1 MSLDQHQLAA
11 ARLWAANRYPYLAAA
26 VFALS
31 VGEVEGLGGI
41 QVDEWWRVHLDPEV
55 SAGWEVPQLGGEL
68 LHLTAHVLRDHAT
81 RARVVE
87 LGDAAE
93 LAHWVDAAD
102 AEIGDDFP
110 ADLPRARRSA
120 TAEQLGCRDGGLAEE
135 YYRMGAPSDQLG
147 PPDDEQHLWDCG
159 SGAHGR
165 HGPFEPPPP
174 ATSRSATSASGVT
187 REQQDLIRQQVATEV
202 LSGRRGPRRS
212 PPVGRGP
219 PPTVGRLADR
229 AGSGDPSGRR
239 QSPGGGRLQLQ
250 PSVAPS
256 CCAAT
261 DRIAGTRVRGA
272 SIVAGPLDQRGG
284 RVRHQRFGRR
294 HVARRSVGRGRGVAA
309 IGRYRTRRRPL
320 VRPRGTGGRYGS
332 THRGRGALRRWRNR
346 HGPWA
351 GRGACPSP
359 STVGHRGAHRW
370 VHALAAYCSGTI
382 LRHRR
387 AARCRSGLWPTAG
400 GSSRLGPN
408 RSHRRAGDQV
418 TS

>member
-81 RARVVE
+81 RAREVE

-135 YYRMGAPSDQLG
+135 YYRMGAPSDQFG

-174 ATSRSATSASGVT
+174 PTGRSATSASGVT

-202 LSGRRGPRRS
+202 LSAGGAPEGLRRWAEALRRPSVDWRTELAAEIRRGVASRRGAVDYS
-212 PPVGRGP
+212 YSRPSR
-219 PPTVGRLADR
+219 R
-229 AGSGDPSGRR
+229 AAALQLTGSQGHGFVVLPSLRDPSINVAVVCDT
-239 QSPGGGRLQLQ
+239 SA
-250 PSVAPS
+250 SVDD
-256 CCAAT
+256 T
-261 DRIAGTRVRGA
+261 LLGA
-272 SIVAGPLDQRGG
+272 VLVEVEGLL
-284 RVRHQRFGRR
+284 
-294 HVARRSVGRGRGVAA
+294 RSVG
-309 IGRYRTRRRPL
+309 IGRVDVLSCDHAVQAVATVRRIEDVELFGGGGTDMALGLAAAHARRP
-320 VRPRGTGGRYGS
+320 RPSVIVVLTDGFTPWPPTAPERSCVIVGLL
-332 THRGRGALRRWRNR
+332 GAD
-346 HGPWA
+346 PA
-351 GRGACPSP
+351 
-359 STVGHRGAHRW
+359 
-370 VHALAAYCSGTI
+370 
-382 LRHRR
+382 
-387 AARCRSGLWPTAG
+387 SGLRPADPPVWARTVHIAG
-400 GSSRLGPN
+400 PAIR
-408 RSHRRAGDQV
+408 
-418 TS
+418 